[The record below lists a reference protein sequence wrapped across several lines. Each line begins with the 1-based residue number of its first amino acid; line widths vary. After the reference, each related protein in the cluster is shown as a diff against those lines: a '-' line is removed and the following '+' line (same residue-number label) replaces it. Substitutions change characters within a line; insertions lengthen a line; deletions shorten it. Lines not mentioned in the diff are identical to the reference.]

1 MLYSIKKEH
10 ILAQAKTEIPEKDS
24 DKDKKKTIE
33 ATISSIEK
41 QFGKGSIMRLDDDST
56 VKNVSSIP
64 TGSIGLVERCFVD
77 KVNFIFLSYFQ

>member
-41 QFGKGSIMRLDDDST
+41 QQKSILFR
-56 VKNVSSIP
+56 
-64 TGSIGLVERCFVD
+64 
-77 KVNFIFLSYFQ
+77 